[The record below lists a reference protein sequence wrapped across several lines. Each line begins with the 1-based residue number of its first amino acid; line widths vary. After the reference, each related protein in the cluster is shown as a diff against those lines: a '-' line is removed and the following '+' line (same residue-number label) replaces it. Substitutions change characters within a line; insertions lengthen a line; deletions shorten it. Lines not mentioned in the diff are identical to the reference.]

1 MPRWISQ
8 SLNLIWRMREN
19 LDTSV
24 DSDDNTGD
32 LIGLIQ
38 LHGVAMT
45 IE

>member
-1 MPRWISQ
+1 
-8 SLNLIWRMREN
+8 MRKN

-24 DSDDNTGD
+24 DSDDNTDD